1 MNKKHFHKP
10 LESTKTF
17 ALVVWVAGSCLLGLS
32 ACQTLKKT
40 DHNKTFQNTTME
52 ASSLKSQVIRA
63 PKQQSN
69 SSILDAGSANSGS
82 VVTTPSQIGRIP
94 VISDPPSRSNGY
106 ESNGPAPKFGAKTI
120 DAYVPALPLPDFIDV
135 VFGEMLKTPYVTG
148 PSVAN
153 KKDVV
158 QLRSSGTV
166 KAKDFLTL
174 ISSALEEYGVRVIS
188 EDGTYRILEDK
199 ALRSRMPVFIKSR
212 ARLRTRSDLRPVIQF
227 VELRAL
233 DSNSMLGFLRLA
245 FGERSNK
252 ITMTSNPI
260 TNYITLSGLP
270 EDVDAA
276 LAIIRELDALNY
288 AGRNVRRF
296 TPRYWDVTEL
306 TTELERALKTEGW
319 QVSTDPQRLRTIS
332 LMPVEYSNDLFV
344 FTNSEEA
351 NIRVETWIREF
362 DRPIEG
368 GDTQQI
374 FIYQVKNVD
383 AVDLAETA
391 NSVIAESNNP
401 RRQQNSTESR
411 NNSRENE
418 RAPSISP
425 SSSTVFT
432 VDPLGN
438 RLIFSGTATD
448 FDRYINL
455 LEQLDTPAPEV
466 LIEVQVAEVTLTDN
480 TNLGVEFFIDG
491 TSENT
496 FFSDPSGVDIQTGGL
511 GLGSAGATI
520 SILSGDDIEASINAF
535 ATNRQV
541 KVLSTPILTAKSGGS
556 AQIQVGTDVPILTSQ
571 GASTVQGND
580 GSTNIQQSV
589 QYRSTGVILSIEPIV
604 FSDDRIDLTISQ
616 EVSSTLDSS
625 SGGISSPTISNR
637 SLTTELSLQDGATA
651 VLGGLIQENYVRS
664 DTGVPLLKD
673 IPIVGQIFS
682 NDSLSLDRT
691 ELVVLI
697 TAYVLHGQTDKTQF
711 VNRLQNRIDVA
722 IANDDRLVTL
732 LPKNF

>member
-1 MNKKHFHKP
+1 M
-10 LESTKTF
+10 T
-17 ALVVWVAGSCLLGLS
+17 ALCMITLP
-32 ACQTLKKT
+32 ACKTLKKT

-52 ASSLKSQVIRA
+52 ASSLKSQVIRGS
-63 PKQQSN
+63 KDQSKSSVLNTGSSN
-69 SSILDAGSANSGS
+69 SGA
-82 VVTTPSQIGRIP
+82 VVSPPSQIGRVP
-94 VISDPPSRSNGY
+94 VISDPPSLNNGF
-106 ESNGPAPKFGAKTI
+106 ESSDAAPKFGAKTVE
-120 DAYVPALPLPDFIDV
+120 AYVPALPLPDFIDV

-153 KKDVV
+153 KTDVV
-158 QLRSSGTV
+158 QLRSSGSI
-166 KAKDFLTL
+166 KAKDFFTM
-174 ISSALEEYGVRVIS
+174 ISSALEEYGVVVIS
-188 EDGTYRILEDK
+188 EGGTYRILEDK

-233 DSNSMLGFLRLA
+233 SSNSMLGFLRLA
-245 FGERSNK
+245 FGGQSDK

-288 AGRNVRRF
+288 AGRDVRRF
-296 TPRYWDVTEL
+296 TPRYWNVAEL
-306 TTELERALKTEGW
+306 TSELERALKTEGW
-319 QVSTDPQRLRTIS
+319 QVSTNSQQVRTIS

-344 FTNSEEA
+344 FTTSEEA
-351 NIRVETWIREF
+351 NRRVETWIREF

-368 GDTQQI
+368 GDTPQI

-383 AVDLAETA
+383 AVDLVDIA
-391 NSVIAESNNP
+391 NKVITQTNGSSD
-401 RRQQNSTESR
+401 QQEPLNSR
-411 NNSRENE
+411 DNSREDTRRSTN
-418 RAPSISP
+418 ST
-425 SSSTVFT
+425 SSTSVFT

-438 RLIFSGTATD
+438 RIIFSGTATD
-448 FDRYINL
+448 YDRNINL
-455 LEQLDTPAPEV
+455 LQQLDTPAPEV

-480 TNLGVEFFIDG
+480 TNFGVEFFIDG

-496 FFSDPSGVDIQTGGL
+496 FFSDPSGVDIGTGGL

-520 SILSGDDIEASINAF
+520 NILSGNDVEASINAF

-571 GASTVQGND
+571 GASPVQGDN

-637 SLTTELSLQDGATA
+637 SLRTELSLQDGATA

-673 IPIVGQIFS
+673 IPVVGQLFS

>member
-1 MNKKHFHKP
+1 MSQSWKK
-10 LESTKTF
+10 S
-17 ALVVWVAGSCLLGLS
+17 AMIASVAGSCLLSLS
-32 ACQTLKKT
+32 ACKTLKKT
-40 DHNKTFQNTTME
+40 DHNKTFENTTME
-52 ASSLKSQVIRA
+52 ASSLKNQVVRA
-63 PKQQSN
+63 PKEQSK
-69 SSILDAGSANSGS
+69 SSILDAGSPNSGA
-82 VVTTPSQIGRIP
+82 VVTAPSQIGRIP
-94 VISDPPSRSNGY
+94 VISDPPSHHNGF
-106 ESNGPAPKFGAKTI
+106 ESNGPAPKFGAKTV

-158 QLRSSGTV
+158 QLRSSGTL

-188 EDGTYRILEDK
+188 EDGTYRILEDQ

-252 ITMTSNPI
+252 ITMASNPI

-344 FTNSEEA
+344 FTNSDDA
-351 NIRVETWIREF
+351 NRRVETWIREF

-368 GDTQQI
+368 GDIQQI
-374 FIYQVKNVD
+374 FIYQVRNVD

-391 NSVIAESNNP
+391 NSVIAQSNNSGG
-401 RRQQNSTESR
+401 QQNSTDPR
-411 NNSRENE
+411 NNSRDND
-418 RAPSISP
+418 RAQTSLT
-425 SSSTVFT
+425 SSSSVFT

-438 RLIFSGTATD
+438 RIIFSGTATD
-448 FDRYINL
+448 YDRYINL

-480 TNLGVEFFIDG
+480 TNFGVEFFIDG
-491 TSENT
+491 TSQGT

-520 SILSGDDIEASINAF
+520 SILAGDDIEAAINAF

-556 AQIQVGTDVPILTSQ
+556 ASIQVGTDVPILTSQ
-571 GASTVQGND
+571 GASAVQGLD

-651 VLGGLIQENYVRS
+651 VLGGLIQESYVRS

-673 IPIVGQIFS
+673 IPIVGQVFS
-682 NDSLSLDRT
+682 NDSVSLDRT